1 MFIALATLVFIHFC
15 ALITPGPDFFLVSQ
29 TAISRSR
36 RDSLMV
42 VAGITLGVMIWA
54 MLALLGLNI
63 LFEQVHW
70 LKRLLFVAGG
80 IYLCWLGYQMLRSAF
95 AQQDAN
101 RTMLIPTLPQ
111 SAWRFFLQ
119 GFLTNLLNPK
129 AVIYIGSVFSLFLNN
144 PLLSELHG
152 LLLVIVSIETFLW
165 FLIVSIIFSLP
176 QFKRAYVKARR
187 WIDGFSG
194 GIFTAFG
201 LYLLGQK

>member
-1 MFIALATLVFIHFC
+1 MFIALATLVFIHLC
-15 ALITPGPDFFLVSQ
+15 ALITPGPDFILVSQ

-63 LFEQVHW
+63 LFEQVYW
-70 LKRLLFVAGG
+70 LKRILLVAGG

-95 AQQDAN
+95 DQNDAKS
-101 RTMLIPTLPQ
+101 TMLIPTLPQ

-129 AVIYIGSVFSLFLNN
+129 AVIYFGSVFSLFLNN

-201 LYLLGQK
+201 IYLIGQK

>member
-95 AQQDAN
+95 AQQDAKS
-101 RTMLIPTLPQ
+101 TMLIPTLPQ

-129 AVIYIGSVFSLFLNN
+129 AVIYFGSVFSLFLNN

>member
-95 AQQDAN
+95 AQQDAKS
-101 RTMLIPTLPQ
+101 TMLIPTLPQ

>member
-70 LKRLLFVAGG
+70 LKRLLFVASG

-101 RTMLIPTLPQ
+101 RTIHIPTLPQ

-119 GFLTNLLNPK
+119 
-129 AVIYIGSVFSLFLNN
+129 VF
-144 PLLSELHG
+144 
-152 LLLVIVSIETFLW
+152 
-165 FLIVSIIFSLP
+165 
-176 QFKRAYVKARR
+176 
-187 WIDGFSG
+187 
-194 GIFTAFG
+194 
-201 LYLLGQK
+201 

>member
-1 MFIALATLVFIHFC
+1 MFIALATLVFIHLC

-63 LFEQVHW
+63 LFEQVYW
-70 LKRLLFVAGG
+70 LKRILFVAGG

-95 AQQDAN
+95 AQQDVKS
-101 RTMLIPTLPQ
+101 TMHIPTLPQ

-129 AVIYIGSVFSLFLNN
+129 AVIYFGSVFSLFLNN

-201 LYLLGQK
+201 IYLIGQK